1 MSTYDE
7 NDSVFI
13 PMGDMK
19 ARFADVLQTRGF
31 DDADT
36 DVLATIFT
44 ENSLDGV
51 YTHGV
56 NRFPRFIEYVDEGL
70 IALHGKLTKKSQA
83 GAIEQWDGDLRA
95 GILNGLDCTERAIEL
110 AKIGGMGCVA
120 LSNTNHWMRGGTYG
134 WKAAKAGFL
143 FIGWTNTIANM
154 PAWGAVDDK
163 LGNNPLVL
171 ALPYQ
176 DEAIV
181 LDMAMSQFSYGTLEK
196 ARLSNSELPVPGG
209 FDSNNTLTTDP
220 VAILDGGRVLPA
232 GYWKGSGLSLLLDLF
247 AIVLTGGQSTFE
259 ISQKEKEYGMS
270 QVFIAIDIGQLS
282 NHPLINHAI
291 SQVIK
296 DYKTSIP
303 AHDGNQVVYPGERVV
318 KTREKNLKYGI
329 PVNKKIWNKINAI

>member
-1 MSTYDE
+1 MSADE
-7 NDSVFI
+7 QNKSALI
-13 PMGDMK
+13 PVGEMK
-19 ARFADVLQTRGF
+19 AKFADILQSRGF
-31 DDADT
+31 DND
-36 DVLATIFT
+36 DVEILANTFT

-70 IALHGKLTKKSQA
+70 ITLHGKLKRKSQA

-110 AKIGGMGCVA
+110 AKTNGMGCVA

-154 PAWGAVDDK
+154 PAWGAADNK
-163 LGNNPLVL
+163 LGNNPLVF

-181 LDMAMSQFSYGTLEK
+181 LDMAMSQYSYGTLEK
-196 ARLSNSELPVPGG
+196 ARLSNSNLPVPGG
-209 FDSNNTLTTDP
+209 FDSNNNLTTDP
-220 VAILDGGRVLPA
+220 AAILDGGRVLPA

-247 AIVLTGGQSTFE
+247 AIILTGGISTSE
-259 ISQKEKEYGMS
+259 ISKREKEYGMS
-270 QVFIAIDIGQLS
+270 QVFIAIDIRQLP
-282 NHPLINHAI
+282 NHPLIKSAV
-291 SQVIK
+291 SQVID
-296 DYKTSIP
+296 DYKTSLP
-303 AHDGNQVVYPGERVV
+303 VNDGGQVVYPGERIA
-318 KTREKNLKYGI
+318 KTREENLKKGI
-329 PVNKKIWNKINAI
+329 PVNKEIWNKINTI